1 MLLGVADLEAYL
13 GQEEIDQSRAA
24 LLLTMAEQAAETIV
38 RPLPE
43 GAAWVVL
50 DVAATAYSA
59 PTGPG
64 GAAAVG
70 PFSGQV
76 APGGVFL
83 SKRQAEALRRLANR
97 ESARAFTIDT
107 TPVVSRWPRARQ
119 QWGERAMRS
128 R

>member
-13 GQEEIDQSRAA
+13 GHEVEQQRGV
-24 LLLTMAEQAAETIV
+24 LLLSLAEQAAESVV

-59 PTGPG
+59 PQGPG
-64 GAAAVG
+64 GAAGVG

-107 TPVVSRWPRARQ
+107 TPAASRWPRARE